1 MDIEEPPQNIHS
13 LDDLKVKT
21 REQQEAFNDHDQKTE
36 HSKPYISSVNPN
48 SPPNINEYDNSPTDL
63 KNNVSNISDN
73 SHDDFIPLDVSD
85 SEEITMQNVNVDLLD
100 DGRLP
105 VTEKEE
111 ILQRKLEQ
119 KEMERNFYDVYV
131 FNVFFCL
138 FFFVSRLTLAI
149 EVNYPVIMNWK
160 WMTGR
165 HPS

>member
-36 HSKPYISSVNPN
+36 HSKPYISSVKP

-131 FNVFFCL
+131 FNVFFL
-138 FFFVSRLTLAI
+138 PFFFRFKTNIS
-149 EVNYPVIMNWK
+149 N
-160 WMTGR
+160 
-165 HPS
+165 

>member
-36 HSKPYISSVNPN
+36 HSKPYISSVNP